1 MGKNADYAARY
12 ADLAKENMRLY
23 GIPASV
29 TLAQGILESA
39 NGGSELASLGNNH
52 FGIKAS
58 SSWLK
63 NGGEYLVYTD
73 DRPDEKFCKYATV
86 AESYE
91 HHSKILRNS
100 SRYAD
105 CFRLSPDDYKGWCE
119 GIAKAGYASG
129 GNYAATL
136 QRIIEAN
143 HLDRYDKEV
152 MAEKRSVGASENR
165 PESAVQQQEAAYS
178 FPLRREEFMFVT
190 SAFGNRK
197 DPLDKSRTQL
207 HHGID
212 IACRHDDVLATEN
225 EGRVVAVNN
234 NPNTA
239 GGKSVTV
246 EYSRPDGSKV
256 RCSYLHLSEIFVRKD
271 DVVKVGEKLG
281 VTGNTGYRTTGE
293 HLHFGVK
300 GVSADGSTRDID
312 PALYL
317 AEIAVKGNIALQ
329 AQFNGKDLLAKYKPE
344 LLAANNSNRET
355 PSVASAPNVNP
366 NNREVAAASDAKQ
379 SQQEAMKPDEWMRK
393 LLSSEDSGV
402 GLSGSNDPIVDFIVQ
417 AFSMLMMLAVNIDSK
432 SEDEQRERISE
443 MAFSRNIDLKPF
455 LPSMKQCSLTLADN
469 NRFVLDADNG
479 TVQVHRSLSDDEMR
493 RLSATLGNSALTD
506 DAKKLRIAG
515 MVNSIVASEQA
526 SQNFEQ
532 GMEQQQSRDVSM
544 HR

>member
-39 NGGSELASLGNNH
+39 NGGSELARLGNNH

-63 NGGEYLVYTD
+63 GGGEYLVYTD

-91 HHSKILRNS
+91 HHSKILRNN

-105 CFRLSPDDYKGWCE
+105 CFKLAPDDYKGWCE
-119 GIAKAGYASG
+119 GIDKAGYASG

-152 MAEKRSVGASENR
+152 MAEKRSVGASESR
-165 PESAVQQQEAAYS
+165 SASAVQQQEAAYS

-207 HHGID
+207 HRGID
-212 IACRHDDVLATEN
+212 IACRRDDVLATEN

-256 RCSYLHLSEIFVRKD
+256 RFSYLHLSEIFVRKD

-300 GVSADGSTRDID
+300 SVSADGSTRDID

-344 LLAANNSNRET
+344 LLADNNSNQRQNDYT
-355 PSVASAPNVNP
+355 
-366 NNREVAAASDAKQ
+366 NNLEKPEVAAASDAKQ
-379 SQQEAMKPDEWMRK
+379 SQQQAMKPDDWMRK

-402 GLSGSNDPIVDFIVQ
+402 GISGSNDPIVDFIVQ
-417 AFSMLMMLAVNIDSK
+417 AFSMLMMLAVNIDRK
-432 SEDEQRERISE
+432 SEEDQRERISE
-443 MAFSRNIDLKPF
+443 MAFLRNIDLKPF

-479 TVQVHRSLSDDEMR
+479 TVQVHRSLTDDEMR
-493 RLSATLGNSALTD
+493 RLSVTLGNSALTNE
-506 DAKKLRIAG
+506 AKKLRIAG
-515 MVNSIVASEQA
+515 MVNSIVVSEQA

-532 GMEQQQSRDVSM
+532 CMEQQQSRDVSM

>member
-1 MGKNADYAARY
+1 MGKNADYAARF

-39 NGGSELASLGNNH
+39 NGGSELARLGNNH

-63 NGGEYLVYTD
+63 GSGEYLVYTD
-73 DRPDEKFCKYATV
+73 DRPDEKFCKYASV

-105 CFRLSPDDYKGWCE
+105 CFKLAPDDYKGWCE

-143 HLDRYDKEV
+143 HLDCYDREV
-152 MAEKRSVGASENR
+152 MAEKRSIGVSESLSN
-165 PESAVQQQEAAYS
+165 EAAYS

-207 HHGID
+207 HRGID

-234 NPNTA
+234 NPDTA

-246 EYSRPDGSKV
+246 EYSRSDGSKL
-256 RCSYLHLSEIFVRKD
+256 RCSYLHLSEVFVRKD
-271 DVVKVGEKLG
+271 DVVKVGEILG

-300 GVSADGSTRDID
+300 SVSADGSARDID

-344 LLAANNSNRET
+344 LLADNNSYRET

-366 NNREVAAASDAKQ
+366 NNSEVAAASDAKQ
-379 SQQEAMKPDEWMRK
+379 SQQQAMKPDDWMRK

-402 GLSGSNDPIVDFIVQ
+402 GISGSNDPIVDFIVQ
-417 AFSMLMMLAVNIDSK
+417 AFSMLMMLAVNIDRK
-432 SEDEQRERISE
+432 SEEDQRERISE
-443 MAFSRNIDLKPF
+443 MAFLRNIDLKPF

-479 TVQVHRSLSDDEMR
+479 TVQVHRSLTDDEMR
-493 RLSATLGNSALTD
+493 RLSVTLGNSALTNE
-506 DAKKLRIAG
+506 AKKLRIAG
-515 MVNSIVASEQA
+515 MVNSIVVSEQA

-532 GMEQQQSRDVSM
+532 CMEQQQSRDVSM

>member
-39 NGGSELASLGNNH
+39 NGGSELSSLGNNH

-152 MAEKRSVGASENR
+152 MAEKRSVGASESR
-165 PESAVQQQEAAYS
+165 SASAVQQQEAAYS

-197 DPLDKSRTQL
+197 DPLDKSRTQR
-207 HHGID
+207 HRGID
-212 IACRHDDVLATEN
+212 IACLRDDVLATEN

-300 GVSADGSTRDID
+300 SVSADGSTRDID

-344 LLAANNSNRET
+344 LLAANNSNQRQNDYT
-355 PSVASAPNVNP
+355 
-366 NNREVAAASDAKQ
+366 NNLEKPEVAAASDAKQ
-379 SQQEAMKPDEWMRK
+379 SQQQAMKPDDWMRK

-402 GLSGSNDPIVDFIVQ
+402 GISGSNDQIVDFIVQ
-417 AFSMLMMLAVNIDSK
+417 AFSLLMMLAVNIDRK
-432 SEDEQRERISE
+432 SEEDQRERISE
-443 MAFSRNIDLKPF
+443 MAFLCNIDLKPF

-479 TVQVHRSLSDDEMR
+479 TVQVHRSLTDDEMR
-493 RLSATLGNSALTD
+493 WLSVTLGNSALTD

-515 MVNSIVASEQA
+515 MVNSIVVSEQA

>member
-207 HHGID
+207 HRGID

-234 NPNTA
+234 NPDTA

-246 EYSRPDGSKV
+246 EYSRSDGSKV
-256 RCSYLHLSEIFVRKD
+256 RCSYLHLSEIFVRKH

-300 GVSADGSTRDID
+300 SVSADGSTRDID

-344 LLAANNSNRET
+344 LLAANNSNQRQNDYT
-355 PSVASAPNVNP
+355 
-366 NNREVAAASDAKQ
+366 NNLEKPEVAAASDAKQ
-379 SQQEAMKPDEWMRK
+379 SQQQAMKPDDWMRK

-402 GLSGSNDPIVDFIVQ
+402 GISGSNDPIVDFIVQ
-417 AFSMLMMLAVNIDSK
+417 AFSMLMMLAVNIDRK

-493 RLSATLGNSALTD
+493 RLSVTLGNSALTD

-515 MVNSIVASEQA
+515 MVNSIVVSEQA

>member
-12 ADLAKENMRLY
+12 AGLAKENMRLY

-39 NGGSELASLGNNH
+39 NGGSELARLGNNH

-63 NGGEYLVYTD
+63 GGGEYLVYTD

-91 HHSKILRNS
+91 HHSKILRNN

-105 CFRLSPDDYKGWCE
+105 CFKLAPDDYKGWCE
-119 GIAKAGYASG
+119 GIDKAGYASG

-152 MAEKRSVGASENR
+152 MAEKRSVGASESR
-165 PESAVQQQEAAYS
+165 SASAVQQQEAAYS

-207 HHGID
+207 HRGID
-212 IACRHDDVLATEN
+212 IACRRDDVLATEN

-300 GVSADGSTRDID
+300 SVSADGSTRDID

-344 LLAANNSNRET
+344 LLAANNSNQRQNDYT
-355 PSVASAPNVNP
+355 
-366 NNREVAAASDAKQ
+366 NNLEKPEVAAASDAKQ
-379 SQQEAMKPDEWMRK
+379 SQQQEMKPDDWMRK

-402 GLSGSNDPIVDFIVQ
+402 GISGSNDPIVDFIVQ
-417 AFSMLMMLAVNIDSK
+417 AFSMLMMLAVNIDRK
-432 SEDEQRERISE
+432 SEEDQRERISE
-443 MAFSRNIDLKPF
+443 MAFLRNIDLKPF

-479 TVQVHRSLSDDEMR
+479 TVQVHRSLTDDEMR
-493 RLSATLGNSALTD
+493 RLSVTLGNSALTD

-515 MVNSIVASEQA
+515 MVNSVVVSEQA

-532 GMEQQQSRDVSM
+532 GMERQQSRDVSM

>member
-39 NGGSELASLGNNH
+39 NGGSELARLGNNH

-63 NGGEYLVYTD
+63 GGGEYLVYTD

-91 HHSKILRNS
+91 HHSKILRNN

-105 CFRLSPDDYKGWCE
+105 CFKLAPDDYKGWCE
-119 GIAKAGYASG
+119 GIDKAGYASG

-152 MAEKRSVGASENR
+152 MAEKRSVGASESR
-165 PESAVQQQEAAYS
+165 SASAVQQQEAAYS

-207 HHGID
+207 HSGID
-212 IACRHDDVLATEN
+212 IACRRDDVLATEN

-300 GVSADGSTRDID
+300 SVSADGSTRDID

-344 LLAANNSNRET
+344 LLAANNSNQRQNDYT
-355 PSVASAPNVNP
+355 
-366 NNREVAAASDAKQ
+366 NNLEKPEVAAASDAKQ
-379 SQQEAMKPDEWMRK
+379 SQQQAMKPDDWMRK

-402 GLSGSNDPIVDFIVQ
+402 GISGSNDPIVDFIVQ
-417 AFSMLMMLAVNIDSK
+417 AFSMLMMLAVNIDRK
-432 SEDEQRERISE
+432 SEEDQRERISE
-443 MAFSRNIDLKPF
+443 MAFLRNIDLKPF

-479 TVQVHRSLSDDEMR
+479 TVQVHRSLTDDEMR
-493 RLSATLGNSALTD
+493 RLSVTLGNSALTNE
-506 DAKKLRIAG
+506 AKKLRIAG
-515 MVNSIVASEQA
+515 MVNSIVVSEQA

-532 GMEQQQSRDVSM
+532 CMEQQQSRDVSM

>member
-12 ADLAKENMRLY
+12 ADLAKENMRFY

-39 NGGSELASLGNNH
+39 NGGSELARMGNNH

-63 NGGEYLVYTD
+63 GGGEYLVYTD
-73 DRPDEKFCKYATV
+73 DRPDEKFCKYASV

-105 CFRLSPDDYKGWCE
+105 CFKLAPEDYKGWCE

-143 HLDRYDKEV
+143 HLDRYDREV
-152 MAEKRSVGASENR
+152 MAEKRSIGVSESLSN
-165 PESAVQQQEAAYS
+165 EAAYS

-197 DPLDKSRTQL
+197 DPLDKSLTQL
-207 HHGID
+207 HRGID
-212 IACRHDDVLATEN
+212 IACRRDDVLATEN

-234 NPNTA
+234 NPDTA

-300 GVSADGSTRDID
+300 SVSADGSARDID

-344 LLAANNSNRET
+344 LLADNNSYRET

-366 NNREVAAASDAKQ
+366 NNSEVTAASDAKQ
-379 SQQEAMKPDEWMRK
+379 SQQQEMKPDDWMRK

-402 GLSGSNDPIVDFIVQ
+402 GISGSNDPIVVFIVQ
-417 AFSMLMMLAVNIDSK
+417 AFSMLMMLAVNIDRK

-443 MAFSRNIDLKPF
+443 MAFLRNIDLKPF
-455 LPSMKQCSLTLADN
+455 LPSMKQCSLTLTDN

-479 TVQVHRSLSDDEMR
+479 TVQVHRSLTDDEMR

-515 MVNSIVASEQA
+515 MVNSVVVSEQA

-532 GMEQQQSRDVSM
+532 GMERQQSRDVSM

>member
-52 FGIKAS
+52 LGIKAS
-58 SSWLK
+58 SSWLIG
-63 NGGEYLVYTD
+63 GGEFLVYTD

-119 GIAKAGYASG
+119 GIDKAGYASG

-152 MAEKRSVGASENR
+152 MAEKRSVGASESR
-165 PESAVQQQEAAYS
+165 SASAVQQQEAAYS

-207 HHGID
+207 HRGID
-212 IACRHDDVLATEN
+212 IACRRDDVLATEN

-234 NPNTA
+234 NPDTA

-256 RCSYLHLSEIFVRKD
+256 RSSYLHLSEIFVRKD

-300 GVSADGSTRDID
+300 SVSADGSTRDID

-344 LLAANNSNRET
+344 LLAANNSNQRQNDYT
-355 PSVASAPNVNP
+355 
-366 NNREVAAASDAKQ
+366 NNLEKPEVAAASDAKQ
-379 SQQEAMKPDEWMRK
+379 SQQQAMKPDDWMRN

-402 GLSGSNDPIVDFIVQ
+402 GISGSNDPIVDFIVQ
-417 AFSMLMMLAVNIDSK
+417 AFSMLMMLAVNIDRK

-479 TVQVHRSLSDDEMR
+479 TVQVHRSLTDDEMR

-515 MVNSIVASEQA
+515 MVNSVVVSEQA

-532 GMEQQQSRDVSM
+532 GMERQQSRDVSM

>member
-39 NGGSELASLGNNH
+39 NGGSELARLGNNH

-63 NGGEYLVYTD
+63 GGGEYLVYTD
-73 DRPDEKFCKYATV
+73 DRPDEKFCKYASV

-105 CFRLSPDDYKGWCE
+105 CLKLAPDDYKGWCE

-143 HLDRYDKEV
+143 HLDRYDREV
-152 MAEKRSVGASENR
+152 MAEKRSIGVSESLSN
-165 PESAVQQQEAAYS
+165 EAAYS

-197 DPLDKSRTQL
+197 DPLDKSRTQR
-207 HHGID
+207 HRGID
-212 IACRHDDVLATEN
+212 IACLRDDVLATEN

-300 GVSADGSTRDID
+300 SVSADGSTRDID

-355 PSVASAPNVNP
+355 PSVASASNVNP
-366 NNREVAAASDAKQ
+366 DNREVTAASDAKQ
-379 SQQEAMKPDEWMRK
+379 SQQQAMKPYDWKCK

-402 GLSGSNDPIVDFIVQ
+402 GISGSNDPIVDIIVQ
-417 AFSMLMMLAVNIDSK
+417 AFSILMMLAVNIDRK

-455 LPSMKQCSLTLADN
+455 LPSMKQCSLTLSDN

-479 TVQVHRSLSDDEMR
+479 TVQVHRSLTDDEMC

-515 MVNSIVASEQA
+515 MVNSVVVSEQA

-532 GMEQQQSRDVSM
+532 GMEQQSRDVSM

>member
-1 MGKNADYAARY
+1 MGKNADYAAQY
-12 ADLAKENMRLY
+12 AELAKDNMRRY

-39 NGGSELASLGNNH
+39 NGGSELARLGNNH

-58 SSWLK
+58 ASWLK
-63 NGGEYLVYTD
+63 GGGEFLVYTD
-73 DRPDEKFCKYATV
+73 DRPDEKFCKYASV

-100 SRYAD
+100 SRYSD
-105 CFRLSPDDYKGWCE
+105 CFKLDADDYKGWCE

-136 QRIIEAN
+136 QRIIEVN
-143 HLDRYDKEV
+143 HLDRFDKEV
-152 MAEKRSVGASENR
+152 IAEKRSIGASENR
-165 PESAVQQQEAAYS
+165 SASSAQQQEASYS
-178 FPLRREEFMFVT
+178 FPLRREEFLFVT

-197 DPLDKSRTQL
+197 DPLDKSRTQM
-207 HHGID
+207 HRGID
-212 IACRHDDVLATEN
+212 IACRHDDVLATEGK
-225 EGRVVAVNN
+225 GRVVAVNN
-234 NPNTA
+234 NPDTA

-256 RCSYLHLSEIFVRKD
+256 RCSYLHLSEVFVRKD

-300 GVSADGSTRDID
+300 SVSADGSTRDID

-329 AQFNGKDLLAKYKPE
+329 AQCNGKDLLAKYKPE
-344 LLAANNSNRET
+344 LLAANNANQRQNDYT
-355 PSVASAPNVNP
+355 
-366 NNREVAAASDAKQ
+366 NNQEKPEVATASDAKQ
-379 SQQEAMKPDEWMRK
+379 EQQAMKPDDWMRK

-402 GLSGSNDPIVDFIVQ
+402 GISGSNDPIMDFIMQ
-417 AFSMLMMLAVNIDSK
+417 AFSMLMLLAVDIDRK

-455 LPSMKQCSLTLADN
+455 LPSMKQCSLSLDAN

-479 TVQVHRSLSDDEMR
+479 TVKV
-493 RLSATLGNSALTD
+493 
-506 DAKKLRIAG
+506 
-515 MVNSIVASEQA
+515 
-526 SQNFEQ
+526 
-532 GMEQQQSRDVSM
+532 
-544 HR
+544 

>member
-12 ADLAKENMRLY
+12 AGLAKENMRLY

-39 NGGSELASLGNNH
+39 NGGSELARMGNNH

-63 NGGEYLVYTD
+63 GGGEYLVYTD
-73 DRPDEKFCKYATV
+73 DRPDEKFCKYASV

-105 CFRLSPDDYKGWCE
+105 CFKLAPDDYKGWCE
-119 GIAKAGYASG
+119 GIDKAGYASG

-152 MAEKRSVGASENR
+152 MAEKRSVGASESR
-165 PESAVQQQEAAYS
+165 SASAVQQQEAAYS

-207 HHGID
+207 HRGID
-212 IACRHDDVLATEN
+212 IACRRDDVLATEN

-300 GVSADGSTRDID
+300 SVSADGSTRDID

-344 LLAANNSNRET
+344 LLAANNSNQRQNDYT
-355 PSVASAPNVNP
+355 
-366 NNREVAAASDAKQ
+366 NNLEKPEVAAASDAKQ
-379 SQQEAMKPDEWMRK
+379 SQQQAMKPDDWMRK

-402 GLSGSNDPIVDFIVQ
+402 GISGSNDPIVDFIVQ
-417 AFSMLMMLAVNIDSK
+417 AFSMLMMLAVNIDRK

-455 LPSMKQCSLTLADN
+455 LPSMKQCSLTLSDN

-479 TVQVHRSLSDDEMR
+479 TVQVHRSLTNDEMR

-515 MVNSIVASEQA
+515 MVNSVVVSEQA

-532 GMEQQQSRDVSM
+532 GMEQQSRDVSM

>member
-12 ADLAKENMRLY
+12 AGLAKENMRLY

-39 NGGSELASLGNNH
+39 NGGSELARLGNNH

-63 NGGEYLVYTD
+63 GGGEYLVYTD

-91 HHSKILRNS
+91 HHSKILRNN

-105 CFRLSPDDYKGWCE
+105 CFKLAPDDYKGWCE
-119 GIAKAGYASG
+119 GIDKAGYASG

-152 MAEKRSVGASENR
+152 MAEKRSVGASESR
-165 PESAVQQQEAAYS
+165 SASAVQQQEAAYS

-207 HHGID
+207 HRGID
-212 IACRHDDVLATEN
+212 IACRRDDVLATEN

-300 GVSADGSTRDID
+300 SVSADGSTRDID

-344 LLAANNSNRET
+344 LLAANNANQRQNDYT
-355 PSVASAPNVNP
+355 
-366 NNREVAAASDAKQ
+366 NNLEKPEVAAASDAKQ
-379 SQQEAMKPDEWMRK
+379 SQQQEMKPDDWMRK

-402 GLSGSNDPIVDFIVQ
+402 GISGSNDPIVDFIVQ
-417 AFSMLMMLAVNIDSK
+417 AFSMLMMLAVNIDRK
-432 SEDEQRERISE
+432 SEEDQRERISE
-443 MAFSRNIDLKPF
+443 MAFLRNIDLKPF

-479 TVQVHRSLSDDEMR
+479 TVQVHRSLTDDEMR
-493 RLSATLGNSALTD
+493 RLSVTLGNSALTD

-515 MVNSIVASEQA
+515 MVNSIVVSEQA

-532 GMEQQQSRDVSM
+532 GMEQQSRDVSM

>member
-39 NGGSELASLGNNH
+39 NGGSELARLGNNH

-63 NGGEYLVYTD
+63 GGGEYLVYTD

-105 CFRLSPDDYKGWCE
+105 CFRLAPDDYKGWCE

-143 HLDRYDKEV
+143 HLDRYDSEV
-152 MAEKRSVGASENR
+152 MAEKRSVGASESR
-165 PESAVQQQEAAYS
+165 SASAVQQQEAAYS
-178 FPLRREEFMFVT
+178 FPLQREEFMFVT

-207 HHGID
+207 HRGID
-212 IACRHDDVLATEN
+212 IACRRDDVLATEN

-281 VTGNTGYRTTGE
+281 VTGNTGFRTTGE

-344 LLAANNSNRET
+344 LLAANNANQRQSDYT
-355 PSVASAPNVNP
+355 
-366 NNREVAAASDAKQ
+366 NNLEKPEVAAASDAKQ
-379 SQQEAMKPDEWMRK
+379 SQQQEMKPDEWMRK

-402 GLSGSNDPIVDFIVQ
+402 GISGSNDPIVDIIVQ
-417 AFSMLMMLAVNIDSK
+417 AFSLLMMLAVNIDRK
-432 SEDEQRERISE
+432 SEEDQRERISE
-443 MAFSRNIDLKPF
+443 MAFLRNIDLKPF

-479 TVQVHRSLSDDEMR
+479 TVQVHRSLTDDEMR
-493 RLSATLGNSALTD
+493 RLSVTLGNSALTD

-515 MVNSIVASEQA
+515 MVNSIVVSEQA

>member
-1 MGKNADYAARY
+1 MGKNADYAALY
-12 ADLAKENMRLY
+12 AGLAKENMRLY

-39 NGGSELASLGNNH
+39 NGGSELARLGNNH

-63 NGGEYLVYTD
+63 GDGEYLVYTD
-73 DRPDEKFCKYATV
+73 DRPDEKFCKYASV

-105 CFRLSPDDYKGWCE
+105 CFRLAPDDYKGWCE

-136 QRIIEAN
+136 QRIIETN
-143 HLDRYDKEV
+143 HLDRYDREV
-152 MAEKRSVGASENR
+152 MAEKRSIGVSESRSAN
-165 PESAVQQQEAAYS
+165 AVQQQEAAYS

-207 HHGID
+207 HRGID
-212 IACRHDDVLATEN
+212 IACRRDDVLATEN

-300 GVSADGSTRDID
+300 SVSADGSTRDID

-329 AQFNGKDLLAKYKPE
+329 AQLNGKDLLAKYKPE
-344 LLAANNSNRET
+344 LLAANNANQRQNDYT
-355 PSVASAPNVNP
+355 
-366 NNREVAAASDAKQ
+366 NNLEKPEVAAASDAKQ
-379 SQQEAMKPDEWMRK
+379 SQPQAMKPDEWMRK

-402 GLSGSNDPIVDFIVQ
+402 GISGSNDPIVDIIVQ
-417 AFSMLMMLAVNIDSK
+417 AFSILMMLAVNIDRK

-455 LPSMKQCSLTLADN
+455 LPSMKQCSLTLTDN

-479 TVQVHRSLSDDEMR
+479 TVQVHRSLTDDEMC

-515 MVNSIVASEQA
+515 MVNSIVVSEQA

>member
-39 NGGSELASLGNNH
+39 NGGSELARLGNNH

-58 SSWLK
+58 ASWLK
-63 NGGEYLVYTD
+63 GGGEYLVYTD
-73 DRPDEKFCKYATV
+73 DRPDEKFCKYASV

-143 HLDRYDKEV
+143 HLDRYDREV
-152 MAEKRSVGASENR
+152 MAEKRSIGASENR
-165 PESAVQQQEAAYS
+165 PESAVQQQEVAYS

-207 HHGID
+207 HRGID

-300 GVSADGSTRDID
+300 SVSADGSTRDID

-344 LLAANNSNRET
+344 LLAANVE
-355 PSVASAPNVNP
+355 SAKQEKP
-366 NNREVAAASDAKQ
+366 EVTAASDAKQ
-379 SQQEAMKPDEWMRK
+379 SQQQEMKPDDWMRK

-402 GLSGSNDPIVDFIVQ
+402 GISGSNDPIVDIIVQ
-417 AFSMLMMLAVNIDSK
+417 AFSILMMLAVNIDRK

-479 TVQVHRSLSDDEMR
+479 TVQVYRSLTDDEMR
-493 RLSATLGNSALTD
+493 RLSVTLGNSALTD

-515 MVNSIVASEQA
+515 MVNSIVVSEQA

>member
-39 NGGSELASLGNNH
+39 NGGSELARLGNNH

-63 NGGEYLVYTD
+63 GGGEYLVYTD

-91 HHSKILRNS
+91 HHSKILRNN

-105 CFRLSPDDYKGWCE
+105 CFKLAPDDYKGWCE
-119 GIAKAGYASG
+119 GIDKAGYASG

-152 MAEKRSVGASENR
+152 MAEKRSVGASESR
-165 PESAVQQQEAAYS
+165 SASAVQQQEAAYS

-207 HHGID
+207 HRGID
-212 IACRHDDVLATEN
+212 IACRRDDVLATEN

-300 GVSADGSTRDID
+300 SVSADGSTRDID

-344 LLAANNSNRET
+344 LLAANNSNQRQNDYT
-355 PSVASAPNVNP
+355 
-366 NNREVAAASDAKQ
+366 NNLEKPEVAAASDAKQ
-379 SQQEAMKPDEWMRK
+379 SQQQEMKPDDWMRK
-393 LLSSEDSGV
+393 LLSSEDSWV
-402 GLSGSNDPIVDFIVQ
+402 GISGSNDPIVDFIVQ
-417 AFSMLMMLAVNIDSK
+417 AFSMLMMLAVNIDRK

-479 TVQVHRSLSDDEMR
+479 TVQVHRSLTDDEMR

-515 MVNSIVASEQA
+515 MVNSVAVSEQA

>member
-12 ADLAKENMRLY
+12 AGLAKENMRLY

-39 NGGSELASLGNNH
+39 NGGSELARLGNNH

-58 SSWLK
+58 ASWLK
-63 NGGEYLVYTD
+63 GGGEYLVYTD
-73 DRPDEKFCKYATV
+73 DRPDEKFCKYASV

-91 HHSKILRNS
+91 HHSKILCNS

-105 CFRLSPDDYKGWCE
+105 CFRLAPDDYKGWCE

-143 HLDRYDKEV
+143 HLDRYDREV
-152 MAEKRSVGASENR
+152 MAEKRSIGV
-165 PESAVQQQEAAYS
+165 PESLSNEAAYS

-207 HHGID
+207 HRGID

-225 EGRVVAVNN
+225 EGRIVAVNN
-234 NPNTA
+234 NPDTA

-300 GVSADGSTRDID
+300 SVSADGSARDID

-344 LLAANNSNRET
+344 LLADNNSYRET

-366 NNREVAAASDAKQ
+366 NNSEVTAASDTKQ
-379 SQQEAMKPDEWMRK
+379 SQQQEMKPDDWMRK

-402 GLSGSNDPIVDFIVQ
+402 GISGSNDPIVDIIVQ
-417 AFSMLMMLAVNIDSK
+417 AFSILMMLAVNIDRK

-455 LPSMKQCSLTLADN
+455 LPSMKQCSLTLSDN

-479 TVQVHRSLSDDEMR
+479 TVQVHRSLTDDEMR

-515 MVNSIVASEQA
+515 MVNSVVVSEQA

-532 GMEQQQSRDVSM
+532 GMEQQSRDVSM

>member
-12 ADLAKENMRLY
+12 AGLAKENMRLY

-39 NGGSELASLGNNH
+39 NGGSELARLGSNH

-63 NGGEYLVYTD
+63 GGGEYLVYTD

-91 HHSKILRNS
+91 HHSKILCNS

-105 CFRLSPDDYKGWCE
+105 CFKLAPDDYKGWCE

-143 HLDRYDKEV
+143 HLDRYDREV
-152 MAEKRSVGASENR
+152 MAEKRNIGASENR
-165 PESAVQQQEAAYS
+165 TESAVQQQEAAYS

-225 EGRVVAVNN
+225 EGWVVAVNN

-300 GVSADGSTRDID
+300 SVSADGSTRDID

-344 LLAANNSNRET
+344 LLAANNANQRQSDYT
-355 PSVASAPNVNP
+355 
-366 NNREVAAASDAKQ
+366 NNLEKPEVAAASDAKQ
-379 SQQEAMKPDEWMRK
+379 SQQQEMKPDEWMRK

-402 GLSGSNDPIVDFIVQ
+402 GISGSNDPIVDFIVQ
-417 AFSMLMMLAVNIDSK
+417 AFSLLMMLAVNIDRK
-432 SEDEQRERISE
+432 SEEDQRERISE
-443 MAFSRNIDLKPF
+443 MAFLRNIDLKPF

-479 TVQVHRSLSDDEMR
+479 TVQVHRSLTDDEMR

-515 MVNSIVASEQA
+515 MVNSIVVSEQA

>member
-39 NGGSELASLGNNH
+39 NGGSELARLGNNH

-63 NGGEYLVYTD
+63 GGGEYLVYTD

-91 HHSKILRNS
+91 HHSKILRNN

-105 CFRLSPDDYKGWCE
+105 CFKLAPDDYKGWCE
-119 GIAKAGYASG
+119 GIDKAGYASG

-152 MAEKRSVGASENR
+152 MAEKRSVGASESR
-165 PESAVQQQEAAYS
+165 SASAVQQQEAAYS

-190 SAFGNRK
+190 SAYGNRK

-207 HHGID
+207 HRGID
-212 IACRHDDVLATEN
+212 IACRRDDVLATEN

-300 GVSADGSTRDID
+300 SVSADGSTRDID

-344 LLAANNSNRET
+344 LLAANNSNQRQNDYT
-355 PSVASAPNVNP
+355 
-366 NNREVAAASDAKQ
+366 NNLEKPEVAAASDAKQ
-379 SQQEAMKPDEWMRK
+379 SQQQEMKPDDWMRK

-402 GLSGSNDPIVDFIVQ
+402 GISGSNDPIVDIIVQ
-417 AFSMLMMLAVNIDSK
+417 AFSMLMMLAVNIDRK

-443 MAFSRNIDLKPF
+443 MAFLRNIDLKPF

-479 TVQVHRSLSDDEMR
+479 TVQVHRSLTDDEMR
-493 RLSATLGNSALTD
+493 RLSVTLGNSALTD

-515 MVNSIVASEQA
+515 MVNSIVVSEQA

>member
-12 ADLAKENMRLY
+12 AGLAKENMRFY

-39 NGGSELASLGNNH
+39 NGGSELARMGNNH

-58 SSWLK
+58 ASWLK
-63 NGGEYLVYTD
+63 GGGEYLVYTD
-73 DRPDEKFCKYATV
+73 DRPDEKFCKYASV

-105 CFRLSPDDYKGWCE
+105 CFKLAPDDYKGWCE

-143 HLDRYDKEV
+143 HLDRYDREV
-152 MAEKRSVGASENR
+152 MAEKRSIGVSESLSN
-165 PESAVQQQEAAYS
+165 EAAYS

-207 HHGID
+207 HRGID

-234 NPNTA
+234 NPDTA

-246 EYSRPDGSKV
+246 EYSRSDGSKV
-256 RCSYLHLSEIFVRKD
+256 RCSYLHLSEVFVRKD

-300 GVSADGSTRDID
+300 SVSADGSARDID

-344 LLAANNSNRET
+344 LLAANNANQRQNDYT
-355 PSVASAPNVNP
+355 
-366 NNREVAAASDAKQ
+366 NNLEKPEVAAASDAKQ

-393 LLSSEDSGV
+393 LLSSEDSSV
-402 GLSGSNDPIVDFIVQ
+402 GISGSNDPIVDFIVQ
-417 AFSMLMMLAVNIDSK
+417 AFSMLMMLAVNIDRK

-479 TVQVHRSLSDDEMR
+479 TVQVHRSLSDNEMR
-493 RLSATLGNSALTD
+493 RLSVTLGNSALTD

-515 MVNSIVASEQA
+515 MVNSIVTSEQA

>member
-12 ADLAKENMRLY
+12 AGLAKENMRLY

-39 NGGSELASLGNNH
+39 NGGSELARMGNNH

-63 NGGEYLVYTD
+63 GGGEYLVYTD
-73 DRPDEKFCKYATV
+73 DRPDEKFCKYASV

-105 CFRLSPDDYKGWCE
+105 CFKLAPDDYKGWCE

-143 HLDRYDKEV
+143 HLDRYDREV
-152 MAEKRSVGASENR
+152 MAEKRSIGVSEFLSN
-165 PESAVQQQEAAYS
+165 EAAYS
-178 FPLRREEFMFVT
+178 FPLRRDEFMFVT

-207 HHGID
+207 HRGID

-234 NPNTA
+234 NPDTA

-300 GVSADGSTRDID
+300 SVSADGYTRDID

-344 LLAANNSNRET
+344 LLAANVE
-355 PSVASAPNVNP
+355 SAKQEKP
-366 NNREVAAASDAKQ
+366 EVSAASDAKQ
-379 SQQEAMKPDEWMRK
+379 SQQEAMKPDDWMRK

-402 GLSGSNDPIVDFIVQ
+402 GISGSNDPIVDFIVQ
-417 AFSMLMMLAVNIDSK
+417 AFSMLMMLAVNIDRK

-455 LPSMKQCSLTLADN
+455 LPSMKQCSLTLTDN

-479 TVQVHRSLSDDEMR
+479 TVQVHRSLTDDEMR

-515 MVNSIVASEQA
+515 MVNSIVVSEQA

>member
-12 ADLAKENMRLY
+12 AGLAKENMRLY

-39 NGGSELASLGNNH
+39 NGGSELARMGNNH

-63 NGGEYLVYTD
+63 GGGEYLVYTD
-73 DRPDEKFCKYATV
+73 DRPDEKFCKYASV

-91 HHSKILRNS
+91 HHSKILRNN

-105 CFRLSPDDYKGWCE
+105 CFKLAPDDYKGWCE
-119 GIAKAGYASG
+119 GIDKAGYASG

-152 MAEKRSVGASENR
+152 MAEKRSVGASESR
-165 PESAVQQQEAAYS
+165 SASAVQQQEAAYS

-207 HHGID
+207 HRGID
-212 IACRHDDVLATEN
+212 IACRRDDVLATEN

-300 GVSADGSTRDID
+300 SVSADGSTRDID

-344 LLAANNSNRET
+344 LLAANNSNQRQNDYT
-355 PSVASAPNVNP
+355 
-366 NNREVAAASDAKQ
+366 NNLEKPEVAAASDAKQ
-379 SQQEAMKPDEWMRK
+379 SQQQAMKPDDWMRK

-402 GLSGSNDPIVDFIVQ
+402 GISGSNDPIVDIIVQ
-417 AFSMLMMLAVNIDSK
+417 AFSILMMLAVNIDRK

-455 LPSMKQCSLTLADN
+455 LPSIKQCSLTLSDN

-479 TVQVHRSLSDDEMR
+479 TVQVHRSLTDDEMR

-515 MVNSIVASEQA
+515 MVNSVVVSEQA

>member
-39 NGGSELASLGNNH
+39 NGGSELARLGNNH

-63 NGGEYLVYTD
+63 GGGEYLVYTD

-105 CFRLSPDDYKGWCE
+105 CFKLAPDDYKGWCE

-129 GNYAATL
+129 GNYVATL

-143 HLDRYDKEV
+143 HLDRYDREV
-152 MAEKRSVGASENR
+152 MAEKRSIGASENR
-165 PESAVQQQEAAYS
+165 TESAVQQQEAAYS

-300 GVSADGSTRDID
+300 SVSADGSTRDID

-344 LLAANNSNRET
+344 LLAANNANQRQNDYT
-355 PSVASAPNVNP
+355 
-366 NNREVAAASDAKQ
+366 NNLEKPEVAAASDAKQ
-379 SQQEAMKPDEWMRK
+379 SQQQAMKPDDWMRK

-402 GLSGSNDPIVDFIVQ
+402 GISGSNDPIVDFIVQ
-417 AFSMLMMLAVNIDSK
+417 AFSMLMMLAVNIDRK

-493 RLSATLGNSALTD
+493 RLSVTLGNSALTD

-532 GMEQQQSRDVSM
+532 GMEQQHSRDVSM

>member
-39 NGGSELASLGNNH
+39 NGGSELARLGNNH

-63 NGGEYLVYTD
+63 GGGEFLVYTD
-73 DRPDEKFCKYATV
+73 DRPDEKFCKYASV

-105 CFRLSPDDYKGWCE
+105 CFRLAPDDYKGWCE
-119 GIAKAGYASG
+119 GIDKAGYASG

-152 MAEKRSVGASENR
+152 MAEKRSVGASESR
-165 PESAVQQQEAAYS
+165 SASAVQQQEAAYS

-207 HHGID
+207 HRGID
-212 IACRHDDVLATEN
+212 IACRRDDVLATEN

-300 GVSADGSTRDID
+300 SVSADGSTRDID

-344 LLAANNSNRET
+344 LLAANNSNQRQNDYT
-355 PSVASAPNVNP
+355 
-366 NNREVAAASDAKQ
+366 NNLEKPEVAAASDAKQ
-379 SQQEAMKPDEWMRK
+379 SQQQAMKPDDWMRK

-402 GLSGSNDPIVDFIVQ
+402 GISGSNDPIVDFIVQ
-417 AFSMLMMLAVNIDSK
+417 AFSMLMMLAVNIDRK
-432 SEDEQRERISE
+432 SEEDQRERISE
-443 MAFSRNIDLKPF
+443 MAFLRNIDLKPF

-479 TVQVHRSLSDDEMR
+479 TVQVHRSLTDDEMR
-493 RLSATLGNSALTD
+493 RLSVTLGNSALTNE
-506 DAKKLRIAG
+506 AKKLRIAG
-515 MVNSIVASEQA
+515 MVNSVVVSEQA

>member
-39 NGGSELASLGNNH
+39 NGGSELARLGNNH

-73 DRPDEKFCKYATV
+73 DCPDEKFCKYATV

-105 CFRLSPDDYKGWCE
+105 CFKLAPDDYKGWCE

-143 HLDRYDKEV
+143 HLDRYDREV
-152 MAEKRSVGASENR
+152 MAEKRSIGASENR
-165 PESAVQQQEAAYS
+165 TESAVQQQEAAYS

-207 HHGID
+207 HRGID
-212 IACRHDDVLATEN
+212 ITCRHDDVLATEN

-300 GVSADGSTRDID
+300 SVSADGSARDID

-344 LLAANNSNRET
+344 LLAANNANQRQIDYT
-355 PSVASAPNVNP
+355 
-366 NNREVAAASDAKQ
+366 NNQEKPEVAAASDAKQ
-379 SQQEAMKPDEWMRK
+379 SQPQAMKPDEWMRK

-443 MAFSRNIDLKPF
+443 MAFLRNIDLKPF
-455 LPSMKQCSLTLADN
+455 LPSMKQCSLTLTDN

-479 TVQVHRSLSDDEMR
+479 TVQVHRSL
-493 RLSATLGNSALTD
+493 TD
-506 DAKKLRIAG
+506 DP
-515 MVNSIVASEQA
+515 
-526 SQNFEQ
+526 
-532 GMEQQQSRDVSM
+532 
-544 HR
+544 

>member
-39 NGGSELASLGNNH
+39 NGGSELARMGNNH

-63 NGGEYLVYTD
+63 GGGEYLVYTD
-73 DRPDEKFCKYATV
+73 DRPDEKFCKYASV

-105 CFRLSPDDYKGWCE
+105 CFKLAPEDYKGWCE

-143 HLDRYDKEV
+143 HLDRYDREV
-152 MAEKRSVGASENR
+152 MAEKRSIGVSESLSN
-165 PESAVQQQEAAYS
+165 EAAYS

-197 DPLDKSRTQL
+197 DPLDKSLTQL
-207 HHGID
+207 HRGID
-212 IACRHDDVLATEN
+212 IACRRDDVLATEN

-234 NPNTA
+234 NPDTA

-300 GVSADGSTRDID
+300 SVSADGSARDID

-344 LLAANNSNRET
+344 LLADNNSYRET

-366 NNREVAAASDAKQ
+366 NNSEVTAASDAKQ
-379 SQQEAMKPDEWMRK
+379 SQQQEMKPDDWMRK

-402 GLSGSNDPIVDFIVQ
+402 GISGSNDPIVVFIVQ
-417 AFSMLMMLAVNIDSK
+417 AFSMLMMLAVNIDRK

-443 MAFSRNIDLKPF
+443 MAFLRNIDLKPF
-455 LPSMKQCSLTLADN
+455 LPSMKQCSLTLTDN

-479 TVQVHRSLSDDEMR
+479 TVQVHRSLTDDEMR

-515 MVNSIVASEQA
+515 MVNSVVVSEQA

-532 GMEQQQSRDVSM
+532 GMERQQSRDVSM

>member
-39 NGGSELASLGNNH
+39 NGGSELARLGNNH

-63 NGGEYLVYTD
+63 GGGEYLVYTD

-91 HHSKILRNS
+91 HHSKILRNN

-105 CFRLSPDDYKGWCE
+105 CFKLAPDDYKGWCE
-119 GIAKAGYASG
+119 GIDKAGYASG

-152 MAEKRSVGASENR
+152 MAEKRSVGASESR
-165 PESAVQQQEAAYS
+165 SASAVQQQEAAYS

-207 HHGID
+207 HRGID
-212 IACRHDDVLATEN
+212 IACRRDDVLATEN

-300 GVSADGSTRDID
+300 SVSADGSTRDID

-344 LLAANNSNRET
+344 LLAANNSNQRQNDYT
-355 PSVASAPNVNP
+355 
-366 NNREVAAASDAKQ
+366 NNLEKPEVAAASDAKQ
-379 SQQEAMKPDEWMRK
+379 SQQQEMKPDDWMRK

-402 GLSGSNDPIVDFIVQ
+402 GISGSNDPIVDIIVQ
-417 AFSMLMMLAVNIDSK
+417 AFSMLMMLAVNIDRK

-443 MAFSRNIDLKPF
+443 MAFLRNIDLKPF

-479 TVQVHRSLSDDEMR
+479 TVQVHRSLTDDEMR
-493 RLSATLGNSALTD
+493 RLSVTLGNSALTD

-515 MVNSIVASEQA
+515 MVNSIVVSEQA

>member
-1 MGKNADYAARY
+1 MGKKADYAARY
-12 ADLAKENMRLY
+12 AELAKENMRLY

-39 NGGSELASLGNNH
+39 NGGSELARLGNNH

-63 NGGEYLVYTD
+63 GGGEYLVYTD

-91 HHSKILRNS
+91 HHSKILCNS

-105 CFRLSPDDYKGWCE
+105 CFKLAPDDYKGLCE

-152 MAEKRSVGASENR
+152 MAEKRSIGVSENR

-207 HHGID
+207 HRGID
-212 IACRHDDVLATEN
+212 IACRRDDVLATEN

-300 GVSADGSTRDID
+300 SVSADGSTRDID

-344 LLAANNSNRET
+344 LLAANNANQRQNDYT
-355 PSVASAPNVNP
+355 
-366 NNREVAAASDAKQ
+366 NNLEKPEVAAASDAKQ
-379 SQQEAMKPDEWMRK
+379 SQQQAMKPDDWMRK

-402 GLSGSNDPIVDFIVQ
+402 GISGSNDPIVDFIVQ
-417 AFSMLMMLAVNIDSK
+417 AFSLLMMLAVNIDRK
-432 SEDEQRERISE
+432 SEEDQRERISE
-443 MAFSRNIDLKPF
+443 MAFLRNIDLKPF

-479 TVQVHRSLSDDEMR
+479 TVQVHRSLTDDEMR
-493 RLSATLGNSALTD
+493 RLSVTLGNSALTNE
-506 DAKKLRIAG
+506 AKKLRIAG
-515 MVNSIVASEQA
+515 MVNSIVVSEQA

-532 GMEQQQSRDVSM
+532 CMEQQQSRDVSM

>member
-39 NGGSELASLGNNH
+39 NGGSELARLGNNH

-63 NGGEYLVYTD
+63 GGGEYLVYTD

-91 HHSKILRNS
+91 HHSKILRNN

-105 CFRLSPDDYKGWCE
+105 CFKLAPDDYKGWCE
-119 GIAKAGYASG
+119 GIDKAGYASG

-152 MAEKRSVGASENR
+152 MAEKRSVGASESR
-165 PESAVQQQEAAYS
+165 SASAVQQQEAAYS

-207 HHGID
+207 HRGID
-212 IACRHDDVLATEN
+212 IACRRDDVLATEN

-300 GVSADGSTRDID
+300 SVSADGSTRDID

-344 LLAANNSNRET
+344 LLAANNSNQRQNDYT
-355 PSVASAPNVNP
+355 
-366 NNREVAAASDAKQ
+366 NNLEKPEVAAASDAKQ
-379 SQQEAMKPDEWMRK
+379 SQQQAMKPDDWMRK

-402 GLSGSNDPIVDFIVQ
+402 GISGSNDPIVDFIVQ
-417 AFSMLMMLAVNIDSK
+417 AFSMLMMLAVNIDRK
-432 SEDEQRERISE
+432 SEEDQRERISE
-443 MAFSRNIDLKPF
+443 MAFLRNIDLKPF

-479 TVQVHRSLSDDEMR
+479 TVQVHRSLTDDEMR
-493 RLSATLGNSALTD
+493 RLSVTLGNSALTNE
-506 DAKKLRIAG
+506 AKKLRIAG
-515 MVNSIVASEQA
+515 MVNSIVVSEQA

-532 GMEQQQSRDVSM
+532 CMEQQQSRDVSM

>member
-39 NGGSELASLGNNH
+39 NGGSELARLGNNH

-63 NGGEYLVYTD
+63 GGGEYLVYTD

-91 HHSKILRNS
+91 HHSKILRNN

-105 CFRLSPDDYKGWCE
+105 CFKLAPDDYKGWCE
-119 GIAKAGYASG
+119 GIDKAGYASG

-152 MAEKRSVGASENR
+152 MAEKRSVGASESR
-165 PESAVQQQEAAYS
+165 SASAVQQQEAAYS

-207 HHGID
+207 HSGID
-212 IACRHDDVLATEN
+212 IACRRDDVLATEN

-300 GVSADGSTRDID
+300 SVSADGSTRDID

-344 LLAANNSNRET
+344 LLAANNSNQRQNDYT
-355 PSVASAPNVNP
+355 
-366 NNREVAAASDAKQ
+366 NNLEKPEVAAASDAKQ
-379 SQQEAMKPDEWMRK
+379 SQQQAMKPDDWMRK

-402 GLSGSNDPIVDFIVQ
+402 GISGSTDPIVDFIVQ
-417 AFSMLMMLAVNIDSK
+417 AFSMLMMLAVNIDRK
-432 SEDEQRERISE
+432 SEEDQRERISE
-443 MAFSRNIDLKPF
+443 MAFLRNIDLKPF

-479 TVQVHRSLSDDEMR
+479 TVQVHRSLTDDEMR
-493 RLSATLGNSALTD
+493 RLSVTLGNSALTNE
-506 DAKKLRIAG
+506 AKKLRIAG
-515 MVNSIVASEQA
+515 MVNSIVVSEQA

-532 GMEQQQSRDVSM
+532 CMEQQQSRDVSM

>member
-12 ADLAKENMRLY
+12 AGLAKENMRLY

-39 NGGSELASLGNNH
+39 NGGSELARLGNNH

-63 NGGEYLVYTD
+63 GGGEYLVYTD

-91 HHSKILRNS
+91 HHSKILRNN

-105 CFRLSPDDYKGWCE
+105 CFKLAPDDYKGWCE
-119 GIAKAGYASG
+119 GIDKAGYASG

-152 MAEKRSVGASENR
+152 MAEKRSVGASESR
-165 PESAVQQQEAAYS
+165 SASAVQQQEAAYS

-207 HHGID
+207 HRGID
-212 IACRHDDVLATEN
+212 IACRRDDVLATEN

-300 GVSADGSTRDID
+300 SVSADGSTRDID

-344 LLAANNSNRET
+344 LLAANNANQRQSDYT
-355 PSVASAPNVNP
+355 
-366 NNREVAAASDAKQ
+366 NNLEKPEVAAASDAKQ
-379 SQQEAMKPDEWMRK
+379 SQQQEMKPDEWMRK

-402 GLSGSNDPIVDFIVQ
+402 GISGSNDPIVDFIVQ
-417 AFSMLMMLAVNIDSK
+417 AFSLLMMLAVNIDRK
-432 SEDEQRERISE
+432 SEEDQRERISE
-443 MAFSRNIDLKPF
+443 MAFLRNIDLKPF

-479 TVQVHRSLSDDEMR
+479 TVQVHRSLTDDEMR
-493 RLSATLGNSALTD
+493 RLSVTLGNSALTD

-515 MVNSIVASEQA
+515 MVNSIVVSEQA

-532 GMEQQQSRDVSM
+532 CMEQQQSRDVSM

>member
-39 NGGSELASLGNNH
+39 NGGSELARLGNNH

-63 NGGEYLVYTD
+63 GGGEYLVYTD

-91 HHSKILRNS
+91 HHSKILRNN

-105 CFRLSPDDYKGWCE
+105 CFKLAPDDYKGWCE
-119 GIAKAGYASG
+119 GIDKAGYASG

-152 MAEKRSVGASENR
+152 MAEKRSVGASESR
-165 PESAVQQQEAAYS
+165 SASAVQQQEAAYS

-207 HHGID
+207 HRGID
-212 IACRHDDVLATEN
+212 IACRRDDVLATEN

-293 HLHFGVK
+293 HLHFRVK
-300 GVSADGSTRDID
+300 SVSADGSTRDID

-344 LLAANNSNRET
+344 LLAANNSNQRQNDYT
-355 PSVASAPNVNP
+355 
-366 NNREVAAASDAKQ
+366 NNLEKPEVAAASDAKQ
-379 SQQEAMKPDEWMRK
+379 SQQQAMKPDDWMRK

-402 GLSGSNDPIVDFIVQ
+402 GISGSNDPIVDFIVQ
-417 AFSMLMMLAVNIDSK
+417 AFSMLMMLAVNIDRK
-432 SEDEQRERISE
+432 SEEDQRERISE
-443 MAFSRNIDLKPF
+443 MAFLRNIDLKPF

-479 TVQVHRSLSDDEMR
+479 TVQVHRSLTDDEMR
-493 RLSATLGNSALTD
+493 RLSVTLGNSALTNE
-506 DAKKLRIAG
+506 AKKLRIAG
-515 MVNSIVASEQA
+515 MVNSIVVSEQA

-532 GMEQQQSRDVSM
+532 CMEQQQSRDVSM

>member
-12 ADLAKENMRLY
+12 AGLAKENMRLY

-29 TLAQGILESA
+29 TL
-39 NGGSELASLGNNH
+39 
-52 FGIKAS
+52 
-58 SSWLK
+58 
-63 NGGEYLVYTD
+63 
-73 DRPDEKFCKYATV
+73 
-86 AESYE
+86 
-91 HHSKILRNS
+91 
-100 SRYAD
+100 
-105 CFRLSPDDYKGWCE
+105 
-119 GIAKAGYASG
+119 
-129 GNYAATL
+129 
-136 QRIIEAN
+136 
-143 HLDRYDKEV
+143 
-152 MAEKRSVGASENR
+152 
-165 PESAVQQQEAAYS
+165 
-178 FPLRREEFMFVT
+178 
-190 SAFGNRK
+190 
-197 DPLDKSRTQL
+197 
-207 HHGID
+207 
-212 IACRHDDVLATEN
+212 
-225 EGRVVAVNN
+225 
-234 NPNTA
+234 
-239 GGKSVTV
+239 

-300 GVSADGSTRDID
+300 SVSADGSTRDID

-344 LLAANNSNRET
+344 LLAANNANQRQSDYT
-355 PSVASAPNVNP
+355 
-366 NNREVAAASDAKQ
+366 NNLEKPEVAAASDAKQ
-379 SQQEAMKPDEWMRK
+379 SQQQEMKPDEWMRK

-417 AFSMLMMLAVNIDSK
+417 AFSMLMMLAVNIDRK

-443 MAFSRNIDLKPF
+443 MAFLRNIDLKPF

-479 TVQVHRSLSDDEMR
+479 TVQVHRSLTDDEMR
-493 RLSATLGNSALTD
+493 RLSVTLGNSALTNE
-506 DAKKLRIAG
+506 AKKLRIAG
-515 MVNSIVASEQA
+515 MVNSIVVSEQA